1 MERKENIIAIKAD
14 AYTDRIM
21 RLYKYL
27 KDTKEEHVISK
38 QIYRSG
44 TSIGANIAE
53 GEYAQ
58 SRPDCISKLSIAL
71 KEANET
77 DYWLKKLYTANFLT
91 EKQYLSMHKDNEE
104 IIKLLVSII
113 KTSKGV

>member
-14 AYTDRIM
+14 AYTDRIV

-27 KDTKEEHVISK
+27 KDTKDEHVISK

-58 SRPDCISKLSIAL
+58 SRPDWISKLSIAL

-77 DYWLKKLYTANFLT
+77 DYWLRKLYTAKILT
-91 EKQYLSMHKDNEE
+91 EKQYLSLHNDNEE

-113 KTSKGV
+113 KTSKEQ